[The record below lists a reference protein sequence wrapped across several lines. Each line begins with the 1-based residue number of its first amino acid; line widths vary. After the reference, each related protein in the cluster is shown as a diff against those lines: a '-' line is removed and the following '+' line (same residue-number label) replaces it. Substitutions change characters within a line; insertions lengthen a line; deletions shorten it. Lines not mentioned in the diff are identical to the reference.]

1 MFLVDVPCGC
11 DNTGMGL
18 VNLVFCTIGKCF
30 DVACFLLDL
39 NFFIVHSLIRLLV
52 ASVSFFHH
60 LPMLLTNSVMECWN
74 LTLVCLFTMSEG
86 VSVLTHNVAG
96 GGQQLIGGVV
106 ESCKMV
112 GYLASHV
119 LLRTRDFLHRGLLS
133 GHSVLKNV
141 WEGCGIALSLV
152 LYLANTIVNL
162 LLIGTQN
169 LYTVLVNLW
178 ETALC
183 PLQNILELTLAV
195 FSFLYSSLVGASLFL
210 WTPCLSAVEF
220 LASLC
225 HIFVSIFLLNFYGL
239 LFTVAVV
246 ASATIYMN
254 PGLSRRQANRL
265 AHYMNTVPSLRH
277 LQGVL
282 RRWYVLERNLR
293 QRLVWGGSRIRFGT
307 PAVRTD
313 GDGDAGQPE
322 IILEQRA
329 PGGNTADG
337 DILPAQDL
345 AHQPQAPPPPQPAA
359 HSSERLLPSSSTCR
373 PLQTAATKE
382 GGSSK
387 PPSPPLDSSLLT
399 LLQEQEE
406 RKKCVIC
413 QDSFKTVVLLP
424 CRHLCLC
431 RNCTDILQ
439 SQPVYQ
445 RNCPLC
451 RHMIFQ
457 TMDVYL

>member
-1 MFLVDVPCGC
+1 
-11 DNTGMGL
+11 MGL
-18 VNLVFCTIGKCF
+18 VNFIICTIGKCF
-30 DVACFLLDL
+30 EIACFLLDL
-39 NFFIVHSLIRLLV
+39 NFVIVHSLIRLLI
-52 ASVSFFHH
+52 AFISFLHN
-60 LPMLLTNSVMECWN
+60 LPMVLTNSVIECWN

-86 VSVLTHNVAG
+86 VSVLTHNLAG

-106 ESCKMV
+106 ESCKMA

-133 GHSVLKNV
+133 GHTVLKHV

-152 LYLANTIVNL
+152 VYLANTIVNL
-162 LLIGTQN
+162 LLISMQN
-169 LYTVLVNLW
+169 LYNVLVSLW

-195 FSFLYSSLVGASLFL
+195 LSFLYSTLVGASVFL

-220 LASLC
+220 LASLS
-225 HIFVSIFLLNFYGL
+225 HIFASVFLLNFYGL
-239 LFTVAVV
+239 LFTVGVI
-246 ASATIYMN
+246 ASATLYMN
-254 PGLSRRQANRL
+254 PELSRRQAHRL
-265 AHYMNTVPSLRH
+265 ADYMNTVPSLRH
-277 LQGVL
+277 LQFFFHRL
-282 RRWYVLERNLR
+282 YVLERNLR
-293 QRLVWGGSRIRFGT
+293 ERVVWHGSRLRHGT
-307 PAVRTD
+307 PTVRTD
-313 GDGDAGQPE
+313 GDGDTGQPE
-322 IILEQRA
+322 ILQEQRA
-329 PGGNTADG
+329 PAAVG
-337 DILPAQDL
+337 DR
-345 AHQPQAPPPPQPAA
+345 QPARELA
-359 HSSERLLPSSSTCR
+359 PHPRIMQPIQQQQQQPLVGNSSERLLVANSSTSR
-373 PLQTAATKE
+373 PLQTMTVADEDNSCKVTSSPAA
-382 GGSSK
+382 
-387 PPSPPLDSSLLT
+387 DSGLLN

-413 QDSFKTVVLLP
+413 QDSPKTVVLLP

-431 RNCTDILQ
+431 SDCKDILL